1 MQLKRLILTH
11 VRAFEQAELAF
22 QPGVNLI
29 VGVNGVG
36 KSTILDTL
44 RFLLAQCLPKITAAR
59 KSKLTFEPSD
69 ISVSQNTL
77 SAELRFEAFDTDFR
91 YLVQQSRAKFGSVS
105 ESKENIEKD
114 IQNMSRERRIE
125 ERRLRE
131 SGYSYEAEDIQKLT
145 PSLSSLKTNTRRL
158 KRQPLAV
165 YFSPYRSLANT
176 SKGKPTNAFADSLE
190 HRSLMLTEFSSW
202 WLVQKSLSEESE
214 TAKRHL
220 QVLSEATALILDT
233 CTDVRVDKESY
244 VSEDKEGRKR
254 TIENTTL
261 LINKDGITL
270 DVRQLSDGERGML
283 ALVLDLARRLS
294 QANPELDNP
303 LEGEAVVL
311 IDEIG
316 LHLHPRWQ
324 RTIVKR
330 LTDTFP
336 NCQFIATTHSPLVIG
351 EVDPNGIILLN
362 RKNGHVNVVQEGLQ
376 GFGLDSSWILEHIM
390 DTDSRNPEAQDQID
404 NIEDALEDGEL
415 DLAREYLATYRNT
428 IRGDDDEAIR
438 LEASINNM
446 EALADEMDTEDE

>member
-22 QPGVNLI
+22 QPGMNLV
-29 VGVNGVG
+29 VGINGVG
-36 KSTILDTL
+36 KSTVLDTL

-59 KSKLTFEPSD
+59 NSKLTFESSD
-69 ISVSQNTL
+69 ISVSQNAL
-77 SAELRFEAFDTDFR
+77 SAELRFEAFGTDFR
-91 YLVQQSRAKFGSVS
+91 YLVQQSRAQFGSVS
-105 ESKENIEKD
+105 ESKEDIEKD
-114 IQNMSRERRIE
+114 IENMSRERRIE

-131 SGYSYEAEDIQKLT
+131 SGYGYEAEDIQKLT
-145 PSLSSLKTNTRRL
+145 PSPSSLKTNTKKL
-158 KRQPLAV
+158 KQQPLAV
-165 YFSPYRSLANT
+165 YFSPHRALAST

-190 HRSLMLTEFSSW
+190 HRNLMLTEFSSW
-202 WLVQKSLSEESE
+202 WLVQKTLSEESK

-220 QVLSEATALILDT
+220 QVLSEATALVLDT
-233 CTDVRVDKESY
+233 CSDVRVKKEASVFKDKQGTE
-244 VSEDKEGRKR
+244 K
-254 TIENTTL
+254 TIESTTL
-261 LINKDGITL
+261 LIDKDGITL

-303 LEGEAVVL
+303 LQGKAVVL

-324 RTIVKR
+324 RTIVQR
-330 LTDTFP
+330 LTSTFP

-351 EVDPNGIILLN
+351 EVEPSGLILLN
-362 RKNGHVNVVQEGLQ
+362 RHNGNVDVVQEGLQ

-390 DTDSRNPEAQDQID
+390 DTDSRNPETQEQID
-404 NIEDALEDGEL
+404 HIEDALEDGEL
-415 DLAREYLATYRNT
+415 NLAREYLATYRNT

-446 EALADEMDTEDE
+446 EVLANEVDSEDE